1 MPRWQSRDAS
11 TTPSPEGLEAGRAR
25 KDTPPFFEAGMT
37 RFYVVFTNHPSG
49 DHLRINAK
57 QYRRNANSKKQGE
70 SAHPILS
77 KLT

>member
-1 MPRWQSRDAS
+1 
-11 TTPSPEGLEAGRAR
+11 
-25 KDTPPFFEAGMT
+25 MT

>member
-1 MPRWQSRDAS
+1 
-11 TTPSPEGLEAGRAR
+11 
-25 KDTPPFFEAGMT
+25 MT

-70 SAHPILS
+70 SAHPVLPKLARPVDRPSDLLLS
-77 KLT
+77 PLPACVGSMEPHGR